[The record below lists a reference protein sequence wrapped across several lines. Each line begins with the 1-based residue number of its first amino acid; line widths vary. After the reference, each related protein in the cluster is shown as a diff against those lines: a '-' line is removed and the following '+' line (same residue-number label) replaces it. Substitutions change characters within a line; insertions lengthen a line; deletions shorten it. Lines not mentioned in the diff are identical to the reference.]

1 MEIVFYVGMIV
12 WGLYLVAS
20 EPIENVE
27 RDFGIRKQYGGSD
40 IIREWYCSDVWIL
53 IVDREYEVV
62 VMVMWLIGAV
72 LVVLVMVGFGSGFQT
87 GSDRLTGSMRGSTRS
102 ISPRA
107 RIQGQRQVVNLDSK
121 PGHGEPYRV
130 PASLPRIRPHAKI
143 FQMYSRTLDE
153 LDAQDPKQFPTRII
167 CRSRPRKEC
176 GLPTRET
183 PA

>member
-1 MEIVFYVGMIV
+1 MEIVFYVVMV
-12 WGLYLVAS
+12 MWGLYLVAS

-72 LVVLVMVGFGSGFQT
+72 LVVLVMVSFGSGFQT
-87 GSDRLTGSMRGSTRS
+87 GSNMQTSSRTGSTRS
-102 ISPRA
+102 ISPRT
-107 RIQGQRQVVNLDSK
+107 RSHGKLQVQQLQVT
-121 PGHGEPYRV
+121 PGREQTYREPGSV
-130 PASLPRIRPHAKI
+130 PRIRPHAKI

-167 CRSRPRKEC
+167 CRSRPRSPC
-176 GLPTRET
+176 GFPYW
-183 PA
+183 